1 MPGPF
6 WRGRAGYPP
15 GMHGPHDERRIES
28 VQTRAYT
35 VPTDQ
40 PEADGT
46 LDWSETSVVVALV
59 SAGGLTGTG
68 WTYGSPVCQK
78 LIDGKLAGVVDGS
91 DPMAVGATNEALIR
105 QCRNLG
111 RPGIGAD
118 AVSALDVAL
127 WDLKARLLGV
137 SVSRLMGRHRD
148 RVPVYGSGGFTT
160 YDDAATEQQVE
171 HWVGDLGVGA
181 CKIKIGESW
190 GQRVQRDLSR
200 IRLLRALVG
209 DGIGVMVDA
218 NGGYSRKQAV
228 RVGLAM
234 YEEAGVEWFE
244 EPVSSDDLEG
254 LREVRD
260 QTPIDVTAGEYG
272 YHLPYFAQMVGAQ
285 AVDCLQID
293 ATRCGGYTGWLQAAA
308 VAAGHNLEV
317 SAHCGPNIHAPV
329 AAAVANLRHVE
340 YFHDHARLDPML
352 FDGLPEVRRGAL
364 VVDDTADGHG
374 MTLNESRAERYRVG

>member
-1 MPGPF
+1 
-6 WRGRAGYPP
+6 
-15 GMHGPHDERRIES
+15 MHGLKDDCRIES
-28 VQTRAYT
+28 VQTRVYT
-35 VPTDQ
+35 VPTDG

-46 LDWSETSVVVALV
+46 LSWSETSVVVALV
-59 SAGGLTGTG
+59 SAGGRTGTG
-68 WTYGSPVCQK
+68 WTYGSPACQK
-78 LIDGKLAGVVDGS
+78 LIDGKLAEVVGGR
-91 DPMAVGATNEALIR
+91 DPMAVGAANEAMVR

-111 RPGIGAD
+111 HPGVGAD

-127 WDLKARLLGV
+127 WDLKARLLGI
-137 SVSRLMGRHRD
+137 SVSRLLGRQRD

-160 YDDAATEQQVE
+160 YDDGTTKQQVE
-171 HWVGDLGVGA
+171 HWVGDLGVEA
-181 CKIKIGESW
+181 CKIKVGESW
-190 GQRVQRDLSR
+190 GQRVDRDLSR
-200 IRLLRALVG
+200 IRLVRGLVG

-228 RVGLAM
+228 RVGRTM

-260 QTPIDVTAGEYG
+260 QIPIDVTAGEYG
-272 YHLPYFAQMVGAQ
+272 YHLPYFAHMVGAE
-285 AVDCLQID
+285 AVDCLQMD
-293 ATRCGGYTGWLQAAA
+293 ATRCGGYTGWLSAAA
-308 VAAGHNLEV
+308 LAAGHNLEV

-352 FDGLPEVRRGAL
+352 FDGLPEVLSGTL
-364 VVDDTADGHG
+364 VVDDTVDGHG
-374 MTLNESRAERYRVG
+374 MALSEARAERYRVG